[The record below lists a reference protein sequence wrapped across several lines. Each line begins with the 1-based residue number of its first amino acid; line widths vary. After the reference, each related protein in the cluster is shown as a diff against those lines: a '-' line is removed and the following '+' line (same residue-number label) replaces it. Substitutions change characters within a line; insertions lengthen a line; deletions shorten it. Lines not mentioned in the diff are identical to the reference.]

1 MMGFIH
7 CSKVN
12 YTAFDEMLKKKI
24 LKDILL
30 AINSK
35 SVSSAEM
42 SITFQDLHY
51 FYRNRDS
58 IAFEQIAAWHVNQT
72 ILCYCVLKKKSWEIM
87 R

>member
-1 MMGFIH
+1 MTKLFCQLMMMGFIH

-12 YTAFDEMLKKKI
+12 YTAFDEMLKKKKN

-58 IAFEQIAAWHVNQT
+58 IAFEQIAA
-72 ILCYCVLKKKSWEIM
+72 
-87 R
+87 